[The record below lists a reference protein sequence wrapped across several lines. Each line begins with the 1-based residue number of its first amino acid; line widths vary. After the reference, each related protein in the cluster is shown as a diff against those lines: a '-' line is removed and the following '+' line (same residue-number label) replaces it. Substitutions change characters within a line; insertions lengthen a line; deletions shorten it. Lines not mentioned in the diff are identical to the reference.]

1 MLDHKISPSQFWA
14 FLAVAMSAPLSHYAN
29 AGWLAVLLAAGAMLP
44 LTMLFPEGWRNMG
57 RVVSLI
63 QVVWISVVLAELIR
77 TSGACWPG
85 GKGEWVV
92 PLTLL
97 VAVGLA
103 GSGEKAGRIC
113 ATLFWLLA
121 ALYAPVLFGAAAQ
134 LEPEWLEA
142 SAREWNAELLVT
154 LLLPGLSGIWISNQ
168 KGKLSV
174 IAGLGLFAVILAAL
188 IQAVLS
194 VNVGIQVRDP
204 LYEVGRTLRMGG
216 ISRFEPLVSV
226 AKTLGWYGL
235 CSYLVRSGTSLA
247 GKWAIPEKWAG
258 WLIVA
263 ISAGVIVFALRVDG
277 RILVGGCVVLW
288 ILVPMVCEKRSQKTR
303 KSA

>member
-1 MLDHKISPSQFWA
+1 
-14 FLAVAMSAPLSHYAN
+14 MSAPLSHYGN

-63 QVVWISVVLAELIR
+63 QAVWISVVLAELIR

-97 VAVGLA
+97 AASGLA
-103 GSGEKAGRIC
+103 GTGEKAARIC

-121 ALYAPVLFGAAAQ
+121 ALYLPILFGAAAQ

-142 SAREWNAELLVT
+142 SAQEWNAELLVT
-154 LLLPGLSGIWISNQ
+154 LLLPGLSGSWLSNQ

-174 IAGLGLFAVILAAL
+174 VVGLGVFAVVVAAL

-194 VNVGIQVRDP
+194 VKVGMQVRDP

-235 CSYLVRSGTSLA
+235 CSYLIRSGTSLA
-247 GKWAIPEKWAG
+247 GKCAIPEKWAG
-258 WLIVA
+258 WGIVA
-263 ISAGVIVFALRVDG
+263 VSAGVILFTSGVDG
-277 RILVGGCVVLW
+277 RVLIGGCVALW
-288 ILVPMVCEKRSQKTR
+288 ILAPMVCEKRSQKTR